1 MLAWAPACSLAP
13 AGDEGFAEP
22 LMLGHS
28 IRSGPGSGAGSGSG
42 SGSAFGSGSGN
53 WVADWHGSR
62 ISCAMLGLAWHAWHA
77 WSLLPGSLRNE
88 RPAALDPDRATG
100 PQVS

>member
-13 AGDEGFAEP
+13 AGDEDFAEP
-22 LMLGHS
+22 LMLCHS
-28 IRSGPGSGAGSGSG
+28 IRSGSG

-62 ISCAMLGLAWHAWHA
+62 ISCAMLGLAWHAW
-77 WSLLPGSLRNE
+77 SLLPGSLRNE